1 MPRCR
6 PIMGISCSTISL
18 IWYAK
23 WVGGGTAP
31 SSRACSARQALY
43 AAAPS
48 SSPLSR
54 QAACTE
60 YVPKQIRQP
69 GTAARRGPHL
79 NISRQLDRACAAAS
93 APGEASPVARPES
106 RRIHPLVA
114 SCARTSRFVFI
125 ATEST
130 ACDAASPVRRCT
142 AALPRRESEQAV
154 PQGAHRERNEHSPGV
169 SRAQSAL
176 QRALRLGQHGLCV
189 LTESYQALHPLPVHT
204 LGLRAARHVRA
215 VRRTQAGIGKVPLP
229 EDLRE
234 LSGCRSHA
242 GRYGKAGAEQ
252 VLSRTKLWSQ
262 VAHGLGLFAMEALL
276 FAAALQRMTCAAT
289 LTWFT
294 ASMF

>member
-114 SCARTSRFVFI
+114 SCARTSRFVLI

-130 ACDAASPVRRCT
+130 ACDAATPVRRCT
-142 AALPRRESEQAV
+142 AARLRRESEQAV

-229 EDLRE
+229 EDLRA
-234 LSGCRSHA
+234 SSAAA
-242 GRYGKAGAEQ
+242 GVMQDGMGRQ
-252 VLSRTKLWSQ
+252 VLSR
-262 VAHGLGLFAMEALL
+262 F
-276 FAAALQRMTCAAT
+276 
-289 LTWFT
+289 
-294 ASMF
+294 